1 MKKNKSKILFLVG
14 CVLGIILSINIVYAS
29 GLKLNKSKVQLLVG
43 EKVTIK
49 AIPGNSNVKWLSS
62 NPQIVSVNSKGKN
75 GSLKARKS
83 GKVTIYAKYKG
94 RKVKCIVTVK
104 KPVVKRKAIKGSW
117 VIDSQLTMA
126 KNKTSMFK
134 IYGTGFKYGSEM
146 NFSSNGRFNYYAG
159 IGNGGKGN
167 YRIGSRNIA
176 YRVTC
181 YEDNSLEKGTLF
193 VSKKYGLHLI
203 MKYDIYKIY
212 WKKK

>member
-14 CVLGIILSINIVYAS
+14 CVLGIILQINIVYAS

-43 EKVTIK
+43 EKVTIE
-49 AIPGNSNVKWLSS
+49 AIPGNSNVKWSSS

-126 KNKTSMFK
+126 KNKTSMFRT
-134 IYGTGFKYGSEM
+134 ISG
-146 NFSSNGRFNYYAG
+146 NPRQFNYRDESAG
-159 IGNGGKGN
+159 L
-167 YRIGSRNIA
+167 
-176 YRVTC
+176 C
-181 YEDNSLEKGTLF
+181 
-193 VSKKYGLHLI
+193 VSAQ
-203 MKYDIYKIY
+203 KIQQQKFISY
-212 WKKK
+212 IS